1 MIYDLVII
9 GGGPAGM
16 TAGIYAA
23 RQKLNTLLITKTF
36 GGQMSK
42 KAVPIEN
49 WPGEKEISGFDLIQ
63 KFKDHLEKF
72 EINIELD
79 GVVKIEKNNEIFKV
93 LTEKGNQFES
103 KAAII
108 ATGSDPKPLKIP
120 GETDFIGKG
129 VSYCPTCD
137 APLFSK
143 KNVSVVGGGNSG
155 FETAIMV
162 SKWAKKVYIVEY
174 GSEVK
179 ADLENQKI
187 AEKTG
192 KIEVITNAAMK
203 EIKGEKFVNLII
215 YQDSKAK
222 EEKKLEVQGVF
233 IEIGLQPSSSF
244 AKDLVDC
251 NERGE
256 IKIDLE
262 TFQTKTPGLFAAGD
276 VKTGKYKQIV
286 IASGEGAKAA
296 LFANEYLKK
305 PEHKK

>member
-72 EINIELD
+72 EIDIELD

-137 APLFSK
+137 ASLFSK
-143 KNVSVVGGGNSG
+143 KNVAVVGGGNSG

-215 YQDSKAK
+215 YQDSKTK

-262 TFQTKTPGLFAAGD
+262 TFQTKTLGLFAAGD
-276 VKTGKYKQIV
+276 VKAGKYKQIV

>member
-120 GETDFIGKG
+120 GEKEFIGKG

-137 APLFSK
+137 ASLFSK
-143 KNVSVVGGGNSG
+143 KNVAVVGGGNSG

-262 TFQTKTPGLFAAGD
+262 TLQTKTLGLFAAGD
-276 VKTGKYKQIV
+276 VKAGKYKQIV

>member
-1 MIYDLVII
+1 MVYDLVII

-23 RQKLNTLLITKTF
+23 RQKINTLLITKEF
-36 GGQMSK
+36 GGQITK

-63 KFKDHLEKF
+63 KFKGHLEKF
-72 EINIELD
+72 QIETESDL
-79 GVVKIEKNNEIFKV
+79 VIKIEKINGNFKISTKNNKI
-93 LTEKGNQFES
+93 FES
-103 KAAII
+103 KAVII
-108 ATGSDPKPLKIP
+108 ATGADPRPLKIP

-129 VSYCPTCD
+129 ISYCPTCD

-143 KNVSVVGGGNSG
+143 KTVAVVGGGNSG

-162 SKWAKKVYIVEY
+162 SKWAQKVYILEQ
-174 GSEVK
+174 GNELK
-179 ADLENQKI
+179 ADLENQEI
-187 AEKTG
+187 AKKTG
-192 KIEVITNAAMK
+192 KIDVILNAGMK
-203 EIKGEKFVNLII
+203 EIKGEKFVNLIV
-215 YQDSKAK
+215 YQDSKTK

-233 IEIGLQPSSSF
+233 IEIGLQPSSAF

-276 VKTGKYKQIV
+276 VRAGKYKQIV
-286 IASGEGAKAA
+286 IAAGEGAKAA

>member
-1 MIYDLVII
+1 MIYDLII
-9 GGGPAGM
+9 VGGGPAGM

-49 WPGEKEISGFDLIQ
+49 WPGEKQISGLDLIQ

-79 GVVKIEKNNEIFKV
+79 GVVKIEKSNEIFKV

-108 ATGSDPKPLKIP
+108 ATGSDPRPLKIP
-120 GETDFIGKG
+120 GEKEFIGKG

-143 KNVSVVGGGNSG
+143 KIVAVIGGGNSG

-162 SKWAKKVYIVEY
+162 SKWAQKVYILEF
-174 GSEVK
+174 GAELK
-179 ADLENQKI
+179 ADMENQEI
-187 AEKTG
+187 AKKTG
-192 KIEVITNAAMK
+192 KIDVILNAAMK
-203 EIKGEKFVNLII
+203 EIKGDKFVNLIV
-215 YQDSKAK
+215 YQDSKTK
-222 EEKKLEVQGVF
+222 EEKKLEVEGVF
-233 IEIGLQPSSSF
+233 VEIGLQPCSAF

-251 NERGE
+251 SERGE
-256 IKIDLE
+256 INVDPE

-276 VKTGKYKQIV
+276 VKAGKYKQII
-286 IASGEGAKAA
+286 IAAGEGAKVA
-296 LFANEYLKK
+296 LFVSEYLKK
-305 PEHKK
+305 L

>member
-1 MIYDLVII
+1 MLYDLIII

-36 GGQMSK
+36 GGQISK

-120 GETDFIGKG
+120 GEKEFIGKG

-137 APLFSK
+137 ASLFSK
-143 KNVSVVGGGNSG
+143 KNVAVVGGGNSG

-262 TFQTKTPGLFAAGD
+262 TLQTKTLGLFAAGD
-276 VKTGKYKQIV
+276 VKAGKYKQIV